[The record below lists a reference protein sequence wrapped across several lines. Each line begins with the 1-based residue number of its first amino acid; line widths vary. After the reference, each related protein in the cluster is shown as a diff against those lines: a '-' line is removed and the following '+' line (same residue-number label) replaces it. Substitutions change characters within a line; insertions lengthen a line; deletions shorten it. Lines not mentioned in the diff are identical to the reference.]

1 MKRKV
6 IACILAL
13 VMGLSLAAC
22 GSADSGSEAAAVEG
36 GTVSAREEASVAADT
51 APADWPVIKVEVCS
65 FTDTLEKEPEIE
77 AALNEYLVSINAG
90 VQADMLPIAIGD
102 RSTQLTLMLTDN
114 KDPIDLFAWRFY
126 SSVSDM
132 VKNGQCISLEKY
144 REVYSEL
151 WELFPESVYTACQVN
166 GEQYSLPGADS
177 FSNFQVYAMRK
188 DVAEEIGVM
197 DLADTKISMDQ
208 FNGILDKAE
217 AAHPELCWHGDT
229 FVKPLMGVDNLGN
242 DALIGVL
249 MNRGI
254 DETEIVNYYATDEFK
269 AYCEQCKE
277 WADKGL
283 IVDDP
288 LNTDYAGYTLM
299 NDGIGGGY
307 LFEAYS
313 IDYAYSLM
321 KAQINYDTVIFQLT
335 DLAGDN
341 SCLYNGWQI
350 SSVCKNPDAAMKLLY
365 LMYTDETV
373 ARFFTLGIEGLTY
386 KVDENGCAWYADG
399 VDVNSAGWNLSAP
412 WFYPN
417 ECLSLPFETDYKE
430 YFSGMEA
437 LWTDDSIQYSNGMGF
452 VFDNSEVYD
461 QMAACSAI
469 VDEYRTALL
478 MGQVDVDDYLAKFNK
493 ELEEN
498 GINEIISAMQVQFDE
513 FMASK

>member
-1 MKRKV
+1 
-6 IACILAL
+6 
-13 VMGLSLAAC
+13 
-22 GSADSGSEAAAVEG
+22 
-36 GTVSAREEASVAADT
+36 
-51 APADWPVIKVEVCS
+51 
-65 FTDTLEKEPEIE
+65 
-77 AALNEYLVSINAG
+77 
-90 VQADMLPIAIGD
+90 
-102 RSTQLTLMLTDN
+102 
-114 KDPIDLFAWRFY
+114 
-126 SSVSDM
+126 
-132 VKNGQCISLEKY
+132 
-144 REVYSEL
+144 
-151 WELFPESVYTACQVN
+151 
-166 GEQYSLPGADS
+166 
-177 FSNFQVYAMRK
+177 
-188 DVAEEIGVM
+188 
-197 DLADTKISMDQ
+197 
-208 FNGILDKAE
+208 
-217 AAHPELCWHGDT
+217 
-229 FVKPLMGVDNLGN
+229 
-242 DALIGVL
+242 
-249 MNRGI
+249 
-254 DETEIVNYYATDEFK
+254 
-269 AYCEQCKE
+269 
-277 WADKGL
+277 
-283 IVDDP
+283 
-288 LNTDYAGYTLM
+288 
-299 NDGIGGGY
+299 
-307 LFEAYS
+307 
-313 IDYAYSLM
+313 M